1 MNILYIAL
9 LLGVICHVSA
19 SETGLNK
26 RQVTGKL
33 GAIEDD
39 VSRFKEAIEKG
50 EVTIARDVFRDG
62 NNEQKKNYGK
72 HLVGLGR
79 EKLVELIKNS
89 RDCKSWLLSIIMLYA
104 KEGLIN
110 EVFKEVEPSDWD
122 WRDVARSADLACV
135 PIKFINL
142 LKRITAKDHQK
153 KLLNQVFLHCLMPT
167 RLSALTLCSLHL
179 K

>member
-1 MNILYIAL
+1 MNILYIAPL
-9 LLGVICHVSA
+9 LCVICYVFA
-19 SETGLNK
+19 SEADSSAT
-26 RQVTGKL
+26 QVTGKL

-39 VSRFKEAIEKG
+39 ASRFKEAIEKG
-50 EVTIARDVFRDG
+50 EMGVAKDVFGEG
-62 NNEQKKNYGK
+62 NNEQRKYYGEY
-72 HLVGLGR
+72 LVGLGR

-89 RDCKSWLLSIIMLYA
+89 RDCKSWLLSIIMLRA
-104 KEGLIN
+104 EEGLIN